1 MDKEIVKLYMKDN
14 FMNTI
19 TLPVIKRMLPDYEV
33 DVEFV
38 DKLDIHALGTQA
50 RLVSK
55 IIIIG
60 LPIFDNDD
68 FKKAIEPLN
77 NPFSDFIHVN
87 TYGKKVS
94 VGRSVVSSDFPPIVY
109 LRTLLLTSEM
119 TTFQNVQDTSKNDMN
134 VIHASIKYQQWKDVD
149 TNNSIK
155 ILMALY
161 RAFGRNITAVL
172 EDKPLQEIMKENLPV
187 VKSQLKQQSDFVEKK
202 RQQTKWMMIDINGEP
217 VQVGTVYAEDWTN
230 EVAHRNLKDIGGENG
245 VALVASTT
253 RTSDMV
259 QVRTKG
265 VTVEQFFA
273 AANITDGTTGSG
285 YVGTMFLPTGTAN
298 VIAAAIKAMAESGE

>member
-50 RLVSK
+50 QLVSK
-55 IIIIG
+55 VIVIG
-60 LPIFDNDD
+60 LPIYDNDD
-68 FKKAIEPLN
+68 FKKAVEPLN
-77 NPFSDFIHVN
+77 NPFSDFIHIN
-87 TYGKKVS
+87 TYGSKVS
-94 VGRSVVSSDFPPIVY
+94 VGRSVVSTDFPPIIY
-109 LRTLLLTSEM
+109 LRTMLLTRDI
-119 TTFQNVQDTSKNDMN
+119 TTFQNVKDCSKYDFNVIKASKN
-134 VIHASIKYQQWKDVD
+134 YQQWNEVD
-149 TNNSIK
+149 TDNNIK

-187 VKSQLKQQSDFVEKK
+187 IKSQLKQQSDFVEKK
-202 RQQTKWMMIDINGEP
+202 RQQTKWVMINVNGEP
-217 VQVGTVYAEDWTN
+217 VQVGTVYAEDWAN
-230 EVAHRNLKDIGGENG
+230 EVAHRNLKDIGSDNG
-245 VALVASTT
+245 VALVVSTT
-253 RTSDMV
+253 RGSDMV

-265 VTVEQFFA
+265 VTVEQFFEST
-273 AANITDGTTGSG
+273 NMRDGTTGSG
-285 YVGTMFLPTGTAN
+285 FVGTMFLPTGTSA
-298 VIAAAIKAMAESGE
+298 VIASAIKAMAESGE

>member
-1 MDKEIVKLYMKDN
+1 MDKELVKLYMKDN

-19 TLPVIKRMLPDYEV
+19 TLPVIKRMLPDYEI

-38 DKLDIHALGTQA
+38 NKIDVNALGTQA

-55 IIIIG
+55 IIVVG
-60 LPIFDNDD
+60 LPIYDNDE
-68 FKKAIEPLN
+68 FKQAIEPLN

-87 TYGKKVS
+87 TYGRKVS
-94 VGRSVVSSDFPPIVY
+94 VGRSVVSSDFPPIVF
-109 LRTLLLTSEM
+109 LRTLLLTNEM
-119 TTFQNVQDTSKNDMN
+119 TTFQNVKDTSKNDMN

-149 TNNSIK
+149 TNNNIK

-161 RAFGRNITAVL
+161 RAFGRNITSVL
-172 EDKPLQEIMKENLPV
+172 KDKPLQEIMKANLPV
-187 VKSQLKQQSDFVEKK
+187 IKSQLKQQSDFVEKK
-202 RQQTKWMMIDINGEP
+202 RQQTKWMMIDIDGTP

-230 EVAHRNLKDIGGENG
+230 EVAHRNLKDIGSENG

-273 AANITDGTTGSG
+273 AANIKEGTTGSG
-285 YVGTMFLPTGTAN
+285 FVGTMFLPTGTAN
-298 VIAAAIKAMAESGE
+298 VIAGAIKAMAESGE

>member
-19 TLPVIKRMLPDYEV
+19 TLPVIKRMLPDYEI

-38 DKLDIHALGTQA
+38 DKMDIHALGTQA

-55 IIIIG
+55 IIVIG
-60 LPIFDNDD
+60 LPIYDNDD
-68 FKKAIEPLN
+68 FKKAIEPMN

-94 VGRSVVSSDFPPIVY
+94 IGRSVVSADFPPIIY
-109 LRTLLLTSEM
+109 LRTILLTPEM
-119 TTFQNVQDTSKNDMN
+119 TTFNNVKDNSKYDLNIIKASKN
-134 VIHASIKYQQWKDVD
+134 YQQWRDVD
-149 TNNSIK
+149 TDNNIK

-161 RAFGRNITAVL
+161 RAFGRNITSVL
-172 EDKPLQEIMKENLPV
+172 EDRPLQDIMKENLPLI
-187 VKSQLKQQSDFVEKK
+187 KSQLKQQADFVEKK
-202 RQQTKWMMIDINGEP
+202 RQQTKWMMINIGDEP
-217 VQVGTVYAEDWTN
+217 VQVGTVYAEDWAN

-245 VALVASTT
+245 VALVVSTT
-253 RTSDMV
+253 RSSDMV
-259 QVRTKG
+259 QIRTKG

-273 AANITDGTTGSG
+273 ATNITDGTTGSG
-285 YVGTMFLPTGTAN
+285 IVGTMFLPTGTAN
-298 VIAAAIKAMAESGE
+298 VIAGAIKTMAESGE